1 MCRCAAVI
9 STLAAVRGGGCA
21 GASHFAST
29 SPAADLLLEAFFMES
44 IFLVW
49 FGWQSER
56 SSSFAMSFIALHTS
70 GAVLGATTHGWR

>member
-1 MCRCAAVI
+1 
-9 STLAAVRGGGCA
+9 
-21 GASHFAST
+21 
-29 SPAADLLLEAFFMES
+29 MES

-70 GAVLGATTHGWR
+70 GAVLGATTHGRR